1 MQIFKKK
8 REAVSVIEKYWL
20 KILKKREEMDIEEIL
35 QKIPEEFRDLYR
47 NIIQLKKDTKLL
59 KKDVIEYGEK
69 EKEKRL
75 KIMSSKKLEDKPI
88 YKFK

>member
-1 MQIFKKK
+1 
-8 REAVSVIEKYWL
+8 
-20 KILKKREEMDIEEIL
+20 MDIEEIL